1 MIALKLAFRNLLGA
15 GLRTWLNVT
24 VLSFAFVVII
34 FYNGMLNGWD
44 RQGKRDTQAWE
55 VGQGQL
61 WHPTYDKYDVFSIQD
76 AHGLMETRE
85 KQLAVEG
92 KLTPIL
98 IAQGTAYPEG
108 RMQGVLLKGIDPE
121 QKILKIPSHL
131 LKQTATAADDA
142 TATDGATEVDVHY
155 AIDVHHAIIGKRMA
169 KSLKVGEGDQM
180 LIRWRDKNGTFDALE
195 VKIVAVFKSDV
206 PSIDNGQMYLS
217 LQTLQQMMDM
227 PGEATILVSGTEEI
241 NGNLGNW
248 VFKDLDFLF
257 TELDEIILSKRAGS
271 MIMQST
277 LLLIALLAI
286 FDTQILSIFRRQK
299 EIGTYIAL
307 GMTRA
312 QVVGIFTVEG
322 GAHSILAALVGAVYG
337 IPLFMWLAAK
347 GITFGVDDMGITMA
361 ETIFPYYSLGLIAFT
376 TLFVIAAATIVSYIP
391 ARRISKMNPTDALRG
406 KVN

>member
-1 MIALKLAFRNLLGA
+1 MVALKLAFRNLMGA

-44 RQGKRDTQAWE
+44 RQGKRDTQEWE

-61 WHPTYDKYDVFSIQD
+61 WHPAYDKYDVFSIQE
-76 AHGLMETRE
+76 AHGPMETRV
-85 KQLAVEG
+85 KQLISQG

-98 IAQGTAYPEG
+98 IAQATAYPEG

-121 QKILKIPSHL
+121 QDILKIPSHL
-131 LKQTATAADDA
+131 LKQSASDA
-142 TATDGATEVDVHY
+142 GVQ
-155 AIDVHHAIIGKRMA
+155 HAIIGKRMA
-169 KSLKVGEGDQM
+169 KSLKVAEGDQM

-195 VKIVAVFKSDV
+195 VKIAAVFKSDV
-206 PSIDNGQMYLS
+206 PVIDNGQIYLD
-217 LQTLQQMMDM
+217 LKTLQEMMGM
-227 PGEATILVSGTEEI
+227 PDEATLLVSGTEEI
-241 NGNLGNW
+241 NGNIGNW
-248 VFKDLDFLF
+248 VYKDLKFLF
-257 TELDEIILSKRAGS
+257 KELDDIILSKRAGS
-271 MIMQST
+271 LIMQST

-322 GAHSILAALVGAVYG
+322 GAHSILAALMGAVYG

-361 ETIFPYYSLGLIAFT
+361 ETIFPYYSLGLIVFT

-391 ARRISKMNPTDALRG
+391 ARKISKMNPTDALRG